1 MVICMC
7 GKAFSLK
14 NFKIKFWGESKLKAP
29 SADTTVSYSSEAL
42 CGRVSQGMEGNRFR
56 KQTCRKSPEQS
67 VEEFEVYGVSLA
79 HLHPCHLTSYL
90 RPKILFSPNL
100 VQDGFLSLTNQ
111 GVLTNT
117 LTLSNNKNCRQR
129 KMATVALF
137 MRTKYGNDLIVQQK
151 RNSEIYDIF
160 DDMK

>member
-1 MVICMC
+1 MVICMR

-14 NFKIKFWGESKLKAP
+14 NFKIKFWGGSKLKTL
-29 SADTTVSYSSEAL
+29 SADTTVSYSSEAI

-56 KQTCRKSPEQS
+56 KQTCRKSQEQS
-67 VEEFEVYGVSLA
+67 VEEFEVSGVSLA

-90 RPKILFSPNL
+90 RPKILFSPKL
-100 VQDGFLSLTNQ
+100 VQGGFPSLTNQ

-117 LTLSNNKNCRQR
+117 LTLSNKNCRQR

-137 MRTKYGNDLIVQQK
+137 MRTTYGNDLIVQQK
-151 RNSEIYDIF
+151 RNSEIYGIF